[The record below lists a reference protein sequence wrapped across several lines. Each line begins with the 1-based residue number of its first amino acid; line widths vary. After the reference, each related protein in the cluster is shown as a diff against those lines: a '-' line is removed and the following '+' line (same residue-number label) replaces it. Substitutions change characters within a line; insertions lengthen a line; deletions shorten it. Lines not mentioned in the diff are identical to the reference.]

1 MQKPSTTWYFFK
13 AFLRGSQC
21 QERGFTPWFDVSP
34 LWFQERY
41 RKALADSENVRR
53 RTQKFVE
60 DAKLFGKQKSC
71 VYLTGL
77 PDWAEKMLISSFSVP
92 LSCPPSFV
100 SKPAVMFGLDSWYLG
115 LITIFFSVSSCVL
128 SYQVYPQNH
137 RIVTI
142 LFFFLIVPVQ
152 LSLVVLTWL
161 KMQAMLCAED
171 WLWQGVFYPQLC
183 HQVMISF
190 TRLTAS
196 SASVHWR

>member
-1 MQKPSTTWYFFK
+1 M
-13 AFLRGSQC
+13 
-21 QERGFTPWFDVSP
+21 SP

-77 PDWAEKMLISSFSVP
+77 PDWAEKMLISSFPVP

-100 SKPAVMFGLDSWYLG
+100 LKPAVMFGLDSWYLG

-137 RIVTI
+137 RILT
-142 LFFFLIVPVQ
+142 FFFIIFFLNSP
-152 LSLVVLTWL
+152 SAAEFSCADLVEN
-161 KMQAMLCAED
+161 AGCAVC
-171 WLWQGVFYPQLC
+171 WGLALAGCIL
-183 HQVMISF
+183 
-190 TRLTAS
+190 S
-196 SASVHWR
+196 SAVSSGYDLLY